1 MRVSTGSTQR
11 ADAFVPSRS
20 SRLACTAGLMS
31 CVCTAHALVTHSHPR
46 CYPPP
51 ASVGRRLQPSR
62 IYHTAGNG
70 CRICR
75 WAIFVP
81 RSHLFY
87 MTGVVSLTLC
97 EILKSICHVVI
108 HTTTPPNSS
117 RLVTLLIS
125 SLVCSIFHLTNPLL
139 GGEEVVP
146 FCAITT
152 ETVRHKCEKHFKVFK
167 KNSCHVFNVF
177 IF

>member
-1 MRVSTGSTQR
+1 MGEGLDWVNPACRCV
-11 ADAFVPSRS
+11 RS
-20 SRLACTAGLMS
+20 VTFLAIACTAGLMS
-31 CVCTAHALVTHSHPR
+31 YASALHTLWSLTR
-46 CYPPP
+46 ILAAILRPPLILYV
-51 ASVGRRLQPSR
+51 SVGLRLQPSR

-139 GGEEVVP
+139 GGERSGSFLRDNNRNRP
-146 FCAITT
+146 A
-152 ETVRHKCEKHFKVFK
+152 
-167 KNSCHVFNVF
+167 
-177 IF
+177 